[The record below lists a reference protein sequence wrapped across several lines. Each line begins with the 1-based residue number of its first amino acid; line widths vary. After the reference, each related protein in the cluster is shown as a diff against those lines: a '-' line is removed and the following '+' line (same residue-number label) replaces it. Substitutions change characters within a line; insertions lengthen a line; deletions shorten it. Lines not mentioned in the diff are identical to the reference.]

1 MRACFNPGN
10 LGIRSY
16 TACCIQVS
24 MITHPLQRTDI
35 VCRSLLNRLVATLIL
50 SSPCLQGCRS
60 SFQVASED
68 SVPERSP
75 KKIDDEQAISQVL
88 VPGVRLPDVSDSRLP
103 TVASVTPPSVATST
117 VQVALP
123 TGHLA
128 VELATVPTCEQIS
141 STEPGE
147 TDAKSVARSVA
158 QMVRFSSEGC
168 LAPLRA
174 LSPQPSAVF
183 GSQAWRRYFGEVGIA
198 PSLPSDIDEILRSPC
213 PFWPGK
219 VVKDTHL
226 LVLIP
231 STVDGKAFTLDLLEE
246 LIQSPRLDGHS
257 TRYFLYDDEVQRSLG
272 DAYPSS
278 SYWILLTRDVLP
290 GSRGKS
296 YTVQQA
302 LVAQQSSHMP
312 NSPYEI
318 PHVLEVATAILS
330 HYVRSGIRLYERIGD
345 ALPSISTRCAD
356 LLRDAA
362 GNQSSVTV
370 GRFCSRGLVF
380 LNGFDDDVEFG
391 ISCLRKFGTRNY
403 RPSVL
408 LHSFGAE
415 EWSRYFGEVG
425 AAPPLPAHIVDT
437 LNGPC
442 PFWPGK
448 AVKDTHLLV
457 LIPVTVDGKPFSLD
471 LLGELVK
478 CPKSG
483 GYSTKYDCY
492 DTDVQAALGAQS
504 PIRPYWVLMT
514 RNVLEGTRGKKY
526 AAQKALV
533 VHYANRTGLLY
544 ELPSA
549 LEAATTIFAHCV
561 RSGECLYVDA
571 PLTYTRCQE
580 LVDNQYVVV
589 VGGFA
594 SGGLDVSCSDEDVD
608 SDFLHGVASLR
619 KF

>member
-1 MRACFNPGN
+1 
-10 LGIRSY
+10 
-16 TACCIQVS
+16 
-24 MITHPLQRTDI
+24 
-35 VCRSLLNRLVATLIL
+35 
-50 SSPCLQGCRS
+50 
-60 SFQVASED
+60 
-68 SVPERSP
+68 
-75 KKIDDEQAISQVL
+75 
-88 VPGVRLPDVSDSRLP
+88 
-103 TVASVTPPSVATST
+103 
-117 VQVALP
+117 
-123 TGHLA
+123 
-128 VELATVPTCEQIS
+128 
-141 STEPGE
+141 
-147 TDAKSVARSVA
+147 
-158 QMVRFSSEGC
+158 
-168 LAPLRA
+168 
-174 LSPQPSAVF
+174 
-183 GSQAWRRYFGEVGIA
+183 
-198 PSLPSDIDEILRSPC
+198 
-213 PFWPGK
+213 
-219 VVKDTHL
+219 
-226 LVLIP
+226 
-231 STVDGKAFTLDLLEE
+231 
-246 LIQSPRLDGHS
+246 
-257 TRYFLYDDEVQRSLG
+257 
-272 DAYPSS
+272 
-278 SYWILLTRDVLP
+278 
-290 GSRGKS
+290 
-296 YTVQQA
+296 
-302 LVAQQSSHMP
+302 MP